1 MAYYINKD
9 AIIEKIASIENETNY
24 EPFTDEVFG
33 KRLACEEIRAFI
45 DTLEVKSFTAI
56 ETKKDLEKE
65 AMEFVKT
72 KDFISNPNPVTALAV
87 HFYKLGLEAQK
98 GK

>member
-9 AIIEKIASIENETNY
+9 AIIEKIASIENDTNY

-72 KDFISNPNPVTALAV
+72 KEFISNQNPVLALAV
-87 HFYKLGLEAQK
+87 HFFELGIK
-98 GK
+98 TKD